1 MNKNRVLP
9 VNIEDEVKSSYIDYA
24 MSVIVSRALPDIRD
38 GLKPVHRRILFAM
51 KELGLLHSKPFKKSA
66 TVVGDVLGKYHPH
79 GDAAVYDSLVRM
91 VQDFS
96 LRYPLIEGQG
106 NFGSIDGDTAAA
118 YRYTEARLSLIA
130 EEMLADID
138 KNTVDFIPNFDG
150 RLKEPVVLP
159 SRFPN
164 LLVNGSSG
172 IAVGMA
178 TNIPPHNL
186 GEIIDGLIA
195 LIDNPDV
202 ETKEIM
208 KYVKGPDF
216 PTGGIIL
223 GKTGII
229 EAYSTGT
236 GKITVQGRTH
246 FETLKNG
253 KELIIITEIPYQVNK
268 TTLIQNIVELA
279 KSKKITGIQDLR
291 DESDRSGMRIVIE
304 LRKDAQ
310 KEVVMNQIVKHTK
323 LRQTYGA
330 IFLALCGGVPK
341 ILPLKDFMQE
351 YINHRKIVIERRT
364 KFELKKAEARA
375 HILEGFKKA
384 LEHIDEIIEIIKKS
398 KDTKEARD
406 KLIARFEFTE
416 IQAQAILDMK
426 LARLTGLERK
436 KIDEE
441 YLELIKK
448 IARFKTILSS
458 PREILLVIKKELE
471 DVKQRFSD
479 ERRTDIVESEEEE
492 IELED
497 LIAEEDV
504 VVTVTRDGYVKRIS
518 LLNYRKQGR
527 GGKGVI
533 GITTKDSDIV
543 EHIFV
548 SSTHN
553 YLLIFTNKG
562 RVYWLK
568 VYEIPEGGRTAKG
581 RSIANLVSMIK
592 EEKISAILPVKE
604 FAEGN
609 CIFVVTRKG
618 IVKRTALNA
627 FSNPRKG
634 GIIAATLP
642 EDDYIVDVKLTQG
655 DDEILIVTSKGMG
668 IRFKE
673 REIRVMGRTAYGVK
687 GVSLN
692 GNDWVVGV
700 EVVRHGADLLCA
712 SEYGFGKRTPIS
724 GFRCIHRGGKG
735 VIAMKLKEKTG
746 RLIGAME
753 ITNDD
758 GLLLITGSGQVIRI
772 AANSISRMGRNATG
786 VKLINLEKGDKLVD
800 ITLDRKS

>member
-458 PREILLVIKKELE
+458 PREIL
-471 DVKQRFSD
+471 
-479 ERRTDIVESEEEE
+479 
-492 IELED
+492 
-497 LIAEEDV
+497 
-504 VVTVTRDGYVKRIS
+504 S